1 MRWFATVSW
10 LKTYSLDQTQMY
22 NLQLYIWDLYRRVIL
37 SLIKRKRRELA
48 GVLKS
53 ERGEGLYQE
62 MTHLLLDKDIL
73 K

>member
-53 ERGEGLYQE
+53 ERGGIISG
-62 MTHLLLDKDIL
+62 DDSFAS
-73 K
+73 

>member
-1 MRWFATVSW
+1 
-10 LKTYSLDQTQMY
+10 MY
-22 NLQLYIWDLYRRVIL
+22 NLQLYIWDLYRRVII

-48 GVLKS
+48 SVLKQ

-73 K
+73 R

>member
-1 MRWFATVSW
+1 M
-10 LKTYSLDQTQMY
+10 KNYSLDQTQMY
-22 NLQLYIWDLYRRVIL
+22 NLQLYIWDLYRRVII

-48 GVLKS
+48 SVLKQ
-53 ERGEGLYQE
+53 ERGDGLYQE